1 MLDWFN
7 VGKARGVPPQHL
19 TDFAGKFFGAMH
31 DDGAV
36 LPKVTADSAVQRL
49 RSCFCTTQ
57 RAKKA
62 PAHSSTWVLPSAGW
76 LLPDPRPRAV
86 IDGVCATR

>member
-57 RAKKA
+57 EPRKRRLIAQLGSC
-62 PAHSSTWVLPSAGW
+62 PP
-76 LLPDPRPRAV
+76 PDGSYRIHDPEP
-86 IDGVCATR
+86 